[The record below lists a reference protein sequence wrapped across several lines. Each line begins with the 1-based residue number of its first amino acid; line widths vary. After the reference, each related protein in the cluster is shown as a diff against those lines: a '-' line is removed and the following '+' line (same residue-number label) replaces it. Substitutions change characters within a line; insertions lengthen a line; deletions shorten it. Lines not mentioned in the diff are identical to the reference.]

1 MRFLI
6 YLSDIPLFDKTA
18 VAYFLGMEMTQNS
31 NLSKIFTHEISKSRQ
46 NGTYEFSNILYA
58 RNPLALRRGGGKVT
72 PPLEDNPKFLRKVH
86 GI

>member
-31 NLSKIFTHEISKSRQ
+31 NLSKIFTHEIWKSRQ

-58 RNPLALRRGGGKVT
+58 RNPLALRWDRGGGK
-72 PPLEDNPKFLRKVH
+72 
-86 GI
+86 